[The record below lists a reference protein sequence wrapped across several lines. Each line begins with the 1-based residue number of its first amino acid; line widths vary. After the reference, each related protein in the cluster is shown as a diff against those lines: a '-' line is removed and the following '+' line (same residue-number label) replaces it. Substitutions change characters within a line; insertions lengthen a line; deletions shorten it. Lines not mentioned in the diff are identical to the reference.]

1 MRHFPH
7 ILAACLISF
16 ASLAESN
23 PVTQRWVAHP
33 DKSTVGF
40 IATQEGAEFNG
51 SFNKFNVS
59 LVMDAYATAG
69 DSDGLISFQLR
80 TINATVNLG
89 SVDTQ
94 YAERDEYLA
103 QKEWFY
109 TKLWPDA
116 RFVAESESIQ
126 HNGANGYTVDGQLT
140 LKGISKQVQLVLQL
154 DIEDNNERGRM
165 QGEALLNRL
174 DFEVGDGEW
183 SDPGLVGDTV
193 KLSFDLQLL
202 RAFE

>member
-103 QKEWFY
+103 QKEWFH
-109 TKLWPDA
+109 TKLWPAA

>member
-7 ILAACLISF
+7 ILAACMISF

-51 SFNKFNVS
+51 AFTRFNVS
-59 LVMDAYATAG
+59 LVLDAYTTAG
-69 DSDGLISFQLR
+69 DNDNLIRFQLR

-103 QKEWFY
+103 QKEWFH

-116 RFVAESESIQ
+116 RFVAEPESIR
-126 HNGANGYTVDGQLT
+126 HNGTNGYTVDGQLT

-174 DFEVGDGEW
+174 DFGVGEGEW

-193 KLSFDLQLL
+193 KVFFDLQLL